1 MQINNVGVTLLHCMD
16 ELQAELQLRGYSEA
30 TQEAYQRL
38 NEAFDEYLDGDIE
51 DATKSDVKGFLASL
65 INDDKASSTVAQAKS
80 AILFYQN
87 DVLDKDITGVQTPKI
102 EQTLP
107 VVLTPDEVKDL
118 IEAPSYMKS
127 TAILMM
133 LYSSGLRVS
142 ELVELEWDD
151 LEPDQQVGWVRGGKG
166 SKDRMI
172 TLSER
177 VIDTLDELPGDTS
190 YVFSGRNGK
199 MTTRNVQRIV
209 KRAADK
215 AGIEKDVTPHTLR
228 HSYATH
234 LLEEGNDLRLIQELL
249 GHSNLQTTEIYTH
262 VSTEAKRDVD
272 NPLDN
277 L

>member
-1 MQINNVGVTLLHCMD
+1 MD

-38 NEAFDEYLDGDIE
+38 NEAFDEHLDDDIE

-118 IEAPSYMKS
+118 IEAPSHTKS

-177 VIDTLDELPGDTS
+177 VIDTLDELPDDTS

-215 AGIEKDVTPHTLR
+215 AGIDKDVTPHTLR